1 LLIINHFGIFTVECT
16 LFSNYRR
23 ITIAKNEL
31 ADEIDK
37 AIIYSLQKD
46 GRRSYAT
53 IAEELGLSAS
63 AVQQR
68 AQRLM
73 ERGVL
78 KVRAVTNPFLMGVP
92 VIACINLEVDGSMIR
107 EAAADLAKLEEVTY
121 VVICAGSYDIQ
132 IEVTCRDNTHLLDV
146 ITEIS
151 KINGVRSTET
161 FVYLEIVKNSYQYG
175 IP

>member
-1 LLIINHFGIFTVECT
+1 M
-16 LFSNYRR
+16 
-23 ITIAKNEL
+23 
-31 ADEIDK
+31 
-37 AIIYSLQKD
+37 
-46 GRRSYAT
+46 
-53 IAEELGLSAS
+53 IAEEVGLSPS

-92 VIACINLEVDGSMIR
+92 VVASINLEVDGSVIR
-107 EAAADLAKLEEVTY
+107 EVAADLAKLEEVTY

-132 IEVTCRDNTHLLDV
+132 IEVTCRDNTHL
-146 ITEIS
+146 TEIS

>member
-1 LLIINHFGIFTVECT
+1 M
-16 LFSNYRR
+16 
-23 ITIAKNEL
+23 
-31 ADEIDK
+31 
-37 AIIYSLQKD
+37 
-46 GRRSYAT
+46 
-53 IAEELGLSAS
+53 IAEEVGLSPS

-92 VIACINLEVDGSMIR
+92 VVASINLEVDGSVIR
-107 EAAADLAKLEEVTY
+107 EVAADLAKLEEVTY

-132 IEVTCRDNTHLLDV
+132 IEV
-146 ITEIS
+146 TEIS